1 MRPATAVIAVIAI
14 VSLSLL
20 AGCGENSAGGKT
32 VAERAYVDSI
42 EKWRAERLARLKAPQ
57 GYLNLVGLYW
67 LEEGTSRFG
76 ASPGNDLVFPGTTAR
91 IGAFEVVNGRVRMT
105 VERGVAVRV
114 NDELVESVILRDDLG
129 DETDTATLG
138 TLVWSVIDR
147 EGRLGVRLWDLES
160 PASDALPPIPYFG
173 IDENWRVEARL
184 RPFDEARVIEVD
196 TVIEGLGWNPTS
208 PGIVE
213 FEIGGARYTLEAYDS
228 GERLFFVFG
237 DETSGR
243 ATYPAG
249 RFLYAERPD
258 ANGRTVLDF
267 NRAYNPPCAF
277 NDFSTCPVASPR
289 NRLGLEVTA
298 GEKFDPALNL
308 SSTS

>member
-1 MRPATAVIAVIAI
+1 MRT
-14 VSLSLL
+14 VSTITVLLSLL
-20 AGCGENSAGGKT
+20 VGCGDSTLGDRTAGGD
-32 VAERAYVDSI
+32 VAANRAYVESI
-42 EKWRAERLARLKAPQ
+42 EAWRAERLARLTAPQ
-57 GYLNLVGLYW
+57 GYLNLVGLFW
-67 LEEGTSRFG
+67 LEDGTSRFG
-76 ASPGNDLVFPGTTAR
+76 ASPDNDLVFPATAAR
-91 IGAFEVVNGRVRMT
+91 IGAFEVRNGRVRMT
-105 VERGVAVRV
+105 VERGVDVRV
-114 NDELVESVILRDDLG
+114 NGELVEAVFLRDDLG

-147 EGRLGVRLWDLES
+147 EGKLGVRLWDLEN
-160 PASDALPPIPYFG
+160 PAAASLPPLPYFA
-173 IDENWRVEARL
+173 IDAKWRVEARL
-184 RPFDEARVIEVD
+184 RPFDEPRVMNVD

-208 PGIVE
+208 PGVLE
-213 FEIGGARYTLEAYDS
+213 FEIAGERYTLEAYDS
-228 GERLFFVFG
+228 GARLFLVFG

-258 ANGRTVLDF
+258 AGGRTVLDF

-298 GEKFDPALNL
+298 GEKYDRALL
-308 SSTS
+308 VSSRP